1 LPDPLTTPQDA
12 VPALELVLDYARG
25 YFADL
30 DGPVRRPASDE
41 AARSFAADFPDE
53 GCGTLAALQQ
63 LLELGAEAHIRS
75 SGPRFFHWVI
85 GGCTPAALAADWFA
99 TLIDQNAGAWSSSP
113 LAVRLEAISLAW
125 LQELFGLPAAW
136 GGVLTTGAT
145 TANFTALAAARQWWG
160 VQRGVDVAATG
171 LARLPPVPVLSSG
184 FIHVASLKALA
195 MLGIGRDQV
204 TICEADRT
212 GRLDLAGLERELKR
226 LRGAPAIVIATAGE
240 VNAGHFDPIA
250 ELSDLAHKHGAW
262 LHVDG
267 AFGLFA
273 RVSPRTAALAD
284 GVERAD
290 SVISDGHKWLNVPF
304 DCGFAFVRDPA
315 LLTAVF
321 SALADYTPEEEI
333 FAFRSPEFSRRARS
347 LAVWATLAAYGRS
360 GHRAIVE
367 RCLDLAAHV
376 ADEVELA
383 DDLELLAPAPLN
395 IVCFRYR
402 PPDVPEDAL
411 DELNLEIGRAVLT
424 DGRVYVGT
432 TRWRGSVGFRPAF
445 VNWRTTTADAD
456 LLLETVRDLGR
467 RLTQQRTTPSFR
479 TVSPSAHELPIS
491 GRSRERGS
499 GQQTGSKRSK
509 PASRN
514 DAEGEPK

>member
-1 LPDPLTTPQDA
+1 VPDPLSTTEESI
-12 VPALELVLDYARG
+12 PALEVVLDYARG
-25 YFADL
+25 YLAAL
-30 DGPVRRPASDE
+30 DGPVRTPNSDE
-41 AARSFAADFPDE
+41 AAHAFSADFPDE
-53 GCGTLAALQQ
+53 GCGTLAALRQ
-63 LLELGAEAHIRS
+63 LVELGADAHVRS
-75 SGPRFFHWVI
+75 SGPRFFHWVL

-113 LAVRLEAISLAW
+113 LAVQLERISLAW
-125 LQELFGLPAAW
+125 LQELFGLPSSW

-160 VQRGVDVAATG
+160 EQHGADVAATG
-171 LARLPPVPVLSSG
+171 LAGLPPVPVLSSG

-204 TICEADRT
+204 TACEADRT
-212 GRLDLAGLERELKR
+212 GRLDLAGLERELKQ
-226 LRGAPAIVIATAGE
+226 LRGEPAIIVATAGE

-250 ELSDLAHKHGAW
+250 ELSDLAREHGAW

-304 DCGFAFVRDPA
+304 DCGFAFVRDPS
-315 LLTAVF
+315 LLTPVF
-321 SALADYTPEEEI
+321 SALAPYSPENEV

-347 LAVWATLAAYGRS
+347 IAVWATLAAYGRR
-360 GHRAIVE
+360 GYQTIVE
-367 RCLDLAAHV
+367 RCLDVAEHV
-376 ADEVELA
+376 ARDVERA
-383 DDLELLAPAPLN
+383 DDMELLAPAPLN

-402 PPDVPEDAL
+402 PPGLPEDAL
-411 DELNLEIGRAVLT
+411 DELNLEIGRAALT

-432 TRWRGSVGFRPAF
+432 TRWGDRVGLRPAF

-467 RLTQQRTTPSFR
+467 RLTRPRRNPYLRDTA
-479 TVSPSAHELPIS
+479 VA
-491 GRSRERGS
+491 REGA
-499 GQQTGSKRSK
+499 G
-509 PASRN
+509 
-514 DAEGEPK
+514 

>member
-1 LPDPLTTPQDA
+1 MPDPLKTPQDA

-25 YFADL
+25 YLADL
-30 DGPVRRPASDE
+30 DGPVRTPASDE
-41 AARSFAADFPDE
+41 AARTFPREFPDD
-53 GCGTLAALQQ
+53 GCGTLVALQQ
-63 LLELGAEAHIRS
+63 LLELGAEAHVRS

-113 LAVRLEAISLAW
+113 LAVQLEAISLAW

-160 VQRGVDVAATG
+160 EQHGADVAATG
-171 LARLPPVPVLSSG
+171 LAGLPPVPVLSSG

-195 MLGIGRDQV
+195 MLGIGRSQV
-204 TICEADRT
+204 TSCQADRT
-212 GRLDLAGLERELKR
+212 GRLDLAGFERELKG
-226 LRGAPAIVIATAGE
+226 LRGAPAIVVATAGE

-250 ELSDLAHKHGAW
+250 EMSDLADEHGAW

-273 RVSPRTAALAD
+273 RVSPRAAALAD

-290 SVISDGHKWLNVPF
+290 SVIADGHKWLNVPF

-321 SALADYTPEEEI
+321 SAKADYTPENEV

-347 LAVWATLAAYGRS
+347 LAVWATLAAYGRN
-360 GHRAIVE
+360 GYQAIVE
-367 RCLDLAAHV
+367 RCLDVAAYV
-376 ADEVELA
+376 AREVERA
-383 DDLELLAPAPLN
+383 DDMELLAPAPLN

-402 PPDVPEDAL
+402 PPGISEAAL

-432 TRWRGSVGFRPAF
+432 TRWAGTVGFRPAF
-445 VNWRTTTADAD
+445 VNWRTTAADAD
-456 LLLETVRDLGR
+456 VLLETIRDLGSA
-467 RLTQQRTTPSFR
+467 RLIVRTQT
-479 TVSPSAHELPIS
+479 A
-491 GRSRERGS
+491 
-499 GQQTGSKRSK
+499 
-509 PASRN
+509 
-514 DAEGEPK
+514 

>member
-1 LPDPLTTPQDA
+1 LPDPLSAPEDSL
-12 VPALELVLDYARG
+12 PALELVLDCARG
-25 YFADL
+25 YLANL
-30 DGPVRRPASDE
+30 EGPVRTAAADE
-41 AARSFAADFPDE
+41 AAHAFSAEFPE
-53 GCGTLAALQQ
+53 QGEGTLAAVRQ
-63 LLELGAEAHIRS
+63 LLELGADAHIRS

-85 GGCTPAALAADWFA
+85 GGCTPAALAADWYA

-113 LAVRLEAISLAW
+113 LAVQLESISLAW
-125 LQELFGLPAAW
+125 LQQLFGLPASW

-160 VQRGVDVAATG
+160 KQQGVDVAAQG
-171 LARLPPVPVLSSG
+171 LSGLPPVPVLTSG
-184 FIHVASLKALA
+184 YIHVSSLKALS

-204 TICEADRT
+204 TYFQADKT
-212 GRLDLAGLERELKR
+212 GRLDSAGLEHGLRR

-240 VNAGHFDPIA
+240 VNTGHFDPIS
-250 ELSDLAHKHGAW
+250 ELSDLAREHGAW

-290 SVISDGHKWLNVPF
+290 SVISDGHKWLNVPH

-315 LLTAVF
+315 LLTPVF
-321 SALADYTPEEEI
+321 SALAPYTPEEEV

-360 GHRAIVE
+360 GYQAIVE

-376 ADEVELA
+376 AREVELA

-402 PPDVPEDAL
+402 PPDVPEEAL
-411 DELNLEIGRAVLT
+411 DELNLAIGRTALT
-424 DGRVYVGT
+424 DGRIYVGT
-432 TRWRGSVGFRPAF
+432 TRWTGTVGFRPAF
-445 VNWRTTTADAD
+445 VNWRTKTADAD

-467 RLTQQRTTPSFR
+467 RLTRDRVTPTR
-479 TVSPSAHELPIS
+479 RL
-491 GRSRERGS
+491 
-499 GQQTGSKRSK
+499 
-509 PASRN
+509 
-514 DAEGEPK
+514 